1 MAKFTRIAQMPPEP
15 PMEGGGGDMPMGA
28 PPMGM
33 PPMGA
38 PPVMP
43 TAAPGAPVDPERE
56 EIGSPL
62 DTLGKILYDVDAPT
76 LIMQMTGSSPED
88 VATSVWEMYG
98 GEKTGGVDKSK
109 IGARIPKTDVEP
121 EEEKKEQK
129 ATENSRW
136 RRLPQ
141 GKHIGN
147 ITRLDELVSTMKG
160 LVMNTIKNESKK
172 GQGGPGGGAPPM
184 PMASAKQKWVRMA
197 EKLDQ
202 QGEYQLADSID
213 RHLKSF

>member
-1 MAKFTRIAQMPPEP
+1 MAKFLRIAQMPPEP
-15 PMEGGGGDMPMGA
+15 PAEGGGGGEMPMGM
-28 PPMGM
+28 PPLGA

-76 LIMQMTGSSPED
+76 LIMQMTGSSPEE
-88 VATSVWEMYG
+88 VAESIWEMYG
-98 GEKTGGVDKSK
+98 GEKTGGVDKEK
-109 IGARIPKTDVEP
+109 IGARTPRTDVEP

-129 ATENSRW
+129 ATENARW

-141 GKHIGN
+141 GKNIGN
-147 ITRLDELVSTMKG
+147 ITTLEELVSTMKG

-172 GQGGPGGGAPPM
+172 GQGGPGGAPPM
-184 PMASAKQKWVRMA
+184 PMASLKTKWIRMA
-197 EKLDQ
+197 RSFDQ
-202 QGEYQLADSID
+202 QGEYALADFFDEKIK
-213 RHLKSF
+213 RF